1 MTSQTRFVWLHLDG
15 EVPRLGSGRRR
26 VEIVRLGWKWV
37 KVRKPSQDHTIR
49 IKRNTWDNLKQVT
62 L

>member
-1 MTSQTRFVWLHLDG
+1 MASQTGIVWLHLND

-26 VEIVRLGWKWV
+26 IAIVQLGWKWV

-49 IKRNTWDNLKQVT
+49 IPRKTWDALKQVS

>member
-1 MTSQTRFVWLHLDG
+1 MTSQTRFVWLHLND

-26 VEIVRLGWKWV
+26 VEIMRLGWKWV